1 MGRKFS
7 LWEGGTQAVSF
18 AHGAGLDKIKGTTFD
33 GCQPD
38 MDSQGPKCITEVAGF
53 ELVCLNPFVLET
65 AYMQFR
71 QEHDVN
77 LDTTQAEKYR
87 YTGYRQTVR
96 WCYGFLGRSNRV
108 PLPSCVVSRIR
119 TEYPSDRQR
128 YKGF

>member
-1 MGRKFS
+1 MEYCDAIP
-7 LWEGGTQAVSF
+7 LVTDCCDV
-18 AHGAGLDKIKGTTFD
+18 IP
-33 GCQPD
+33 CQPD

-65 AYMQFR
+65 AYLQFR
-71 QEHDVN
+71 QEHDVD

-96 WCYGFLGRSNRV
+96 WCYKFLGRSTRV

-119 TEYPSDRQR
+119 TEYPSDGQI
-128 YKGF
+128 YKGFQWPKL